1 MNYFYQLLIGLLS
14 GSFAAWLTTHLALR
28 RFYNEKWWEKRASA
42 FIEIT
47 DAIYQIKIEYE
58 YYCDRREFYREPNA
72 FPSFE
77 KLDEERLAQMKGA
90 SSKAMGIVT
99 KYSQVGP
106 LLITKEVSKLLNDY
120 LAELRKITNDV
131 FFRDWD
137 DEEAEN
143 YQLEITSK
151 LLKDLVEVSRK
162 ELKSN

>member
-47 DAIYQIKIEYE
+47 DAIYQIKIEFE
-58 YYCDRREFYREPNA
+58 YYCDRREFYREPNG
-72 FPSFE
+72 FPNFE
-77 KLDEERLAQMKGA
+77 NLDEERLAQMQSA
-90 SSKAMGIVT
+90 SSKAMGVLT

-106 LLITKEVSKLLNDY
+106 LLITEEVSRLLNDY
-120 LAELRKITNDV
+120 LAESRKITNDV
-131 FFRDWD
+131 FLRDWD
-137 DEEAEN
+137 SDEAEN

-151 LLKDLVEVSRK
+151 LLKDLVVVSRK
-162 ELKSN
+162 ELKSK